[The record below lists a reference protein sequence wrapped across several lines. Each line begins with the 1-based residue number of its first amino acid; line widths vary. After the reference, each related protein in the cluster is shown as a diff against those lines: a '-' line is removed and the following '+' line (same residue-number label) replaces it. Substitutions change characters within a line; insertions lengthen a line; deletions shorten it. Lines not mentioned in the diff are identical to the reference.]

1 MDENKTYDKDYLPY
15 IIRWGRITNFAG
27 VLLAFG
33 PALVLLTVFGVIPP
47 WSAIL
52 NGFVGIASAV
62 GVVWFVEPVSY
73 FPIVGVSGTY
83 MAFISGNVGNLRIPC
98 AMVAQKIA
106 GVEPGTR
113 EGSIVATLGMAVS
126 IVINTL
132 FLTAG
137 AVAGVQILQQL
148 PQPVVKALQL
158 LLPALFGAVFM
169 QFALKKLKLAAI
181 VLLLSV
187 LFVLGAKYGLY
198 PPFVSTLGA
207 VFASIAVGVALYRKG
222 ALK

>member
-1 MDENKTYDKDYLPY
+1 MNEKSYDNDYLPS

-27 VLLAFG
+27 ILLAFG

-47 WSAIL
+47 LSAIV
-52 NGFVGIASAV
+52 NGFIGIASAV
-62 GVVWFVEPVSY
+62 GVVWFVEPISY
-73 FPIVGVSGTY
+73 FPIIGVSGTY

-126 IVINTL
+126 IVINTI

-137 AVAGVQILQQL
+137 AIAGAQILQQL

-181 VLLLSV
+181 VLLISIL
-187 LFVLGAKYGLY
+187 LVLGVKYKLY
-198 PPFVSTLGA
+198 PAFVSTLGA
-207 VFASIAVGVALYRKG
+207 VFVSIAVGVFLHRKG
-222 ALK
+222 LLD

>member
-1 MDENKTYDKDYLPY
+1 MNENNHYDEIYLPY
-15 IIRWGRITNFAG
+15 IIRWGRITNCAG
-27 VLLAFG
+27 ILLAFG

-52 NGFVGIASAV
+52 NGFIGIASAV

-126 IVINTL
+126 IVVNTL

-137 AVAGVQILQQL
+137 AIAGAQILQQL
-148 PQPVVKALQL
+148 PQSVVRALQL

-181 VLLLSV
+181 VLVISILL
-187 LFVLGAKYGLY
+187 VLGAKHKLY

-222 ALK
+222 IIK